1 MKTTRIVFASIL
13 SAAALS
19 SAFANPN
26 TPAVLPLSTFT
37 GEQQVAQA
45 NTGVRNVAPTAR
57 AGSNAT
63 TAACANTYNEATSMI
78 VCTSADS
85 RTRAEVREETRQW
98 LKSPEGR
105 AAQLQTRGA
114 F

>member
-1 MKTTRIVFASIL
+1 MKTSRILFASMF
-13 SAAALS
+13 AAATFS
-19 SAFANPN
+19 SAFANPS
-26 TPAVLPLSTFT
+26 TPAVTPLSTFT

-45 NTGVRNVAPTAR
+45 NAGARNVTPSYR
-57 AGSNAT
+57 AGSNAVT
-63 TAACANTYNEATSMI
+63 SACANTYNEATSMI
-78 VCTSADS
+78 VCSNPDS